1 MYLMVQIKIDK
12 NDENQRLDRFLKKY
26 FGKAPL
32 SLIYKLIRKDIKI
45 NGKRGKPDTV
55 LSEGDELVLYMDEE
69 RAQSLREEKR
79 RINVTKQ
86 FNVAFEDDEM
96 IVVEKPYGLLTHGDS
111 YEKKNTLANQ
121 VTGYLTAK
129 GDYDPRLEKTFVPSP
144 VNRLDR
150 NTTGLVIFGK
160 TADALRSMN
169 KMIRER
175 DAVSKYYLTIVA
187 GTMKKPLILK
197 DKMIKDGDKNTVS
210 IVRPEDEGKMMETIA
225 RPVKTL
231 GGYSLV
237 EVELVTGRT
246 HQIRSHLA
254 SAGFPVIGDV
264 KYGKSNVN
272 RLMKKKYGLTTQLL
286 HAWRL
291 TFNEG
296 PRAGQVITAEKPV
309 KFAEI
314 EKDIFGE

>member
-1 MYLMVQIKIDK
+1 MVQIKIDK

-210 IVRPEDEGKMMETIA
+210 IVGPEDEGKMMETIA